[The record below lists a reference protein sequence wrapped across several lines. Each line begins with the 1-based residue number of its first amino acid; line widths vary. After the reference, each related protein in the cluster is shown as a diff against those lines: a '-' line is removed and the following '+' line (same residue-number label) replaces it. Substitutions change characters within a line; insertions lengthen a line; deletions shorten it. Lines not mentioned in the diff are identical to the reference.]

1 MKAPLFPRD
10 TTHWAAVQLP
20 AWRAVTLST
29 IEMAA
34 LTGVVARAFRALM
47 LTRGAHVAAESG
59 WMYLAATIG
68 LVALVMCAM
77 LTVHLANFPVR
88 RWPWR
93 VLLFAVVEAAAE
105 MVVSALLIAAGREPL
120 GTTGRAHWHD
130 FASLAAI
137 TFGVRVVFLAAFAG
151 ALALVVQLVRTLL
164 GRRGPHHVHHHPP
177 APHEP

>member
-10 TTHWAAVQLP
+10 TTHWPTVQLP

-29 IEMAA
+29 VETAA
-34 LTGVVARAFRALM
+34 ITGVVARAFRALM

-68 LVALVMCAM
+68 LVAFVMCAM
-77 LTVHLANFPVR
+77 LTLHLSNFPVR

-93 VLLFAVVEAAAE
+93 VLLFALVEAGAE
-105 MVVSALLIAAGREPL
+105 MIVSAILIAAGREPL
-120 GTTGRAHWHD
+120 GTSGRAHWHD
-130 FASLAAI
+130 FASLAGI
-137 TFGVRVVFLAAFAG
+137 TLLVRVVALGVFAAV
-151 ALALVVQLVRTLL
+151 LALVVQLVRVVL
-164 GRRGPHHVHHHPP
+164 GRRGPHHLHHHPT